1 MADALSKSQGQYG
14 IDTRHVGLLL
24 ELFRGIYRVEFLM
37 TVEECAIRLLHS
49 WYRSHL
55 TCFSILECTP
65 LGYSKPLQL
74 SLDSAVEGKIISVP
88 VAIGIELGRLR

>member
-37 TVEECAIRLLHS
+37 TVED
-49 WYRSHL
+49 
-55 TCFSILECTP
+55 ILECTP